1 MAINFDKA
9 LGVHPYA
16 LQVRAER
23 AQILAGNLA
32 NVDTPG
38 YLARDIDYQ
47 QILGEVASQVASGHQ
62 ATDSSTLA
70 SLDLQDP
77 LYRIPFQSSA
87 DGNTAE
93 LGVEQAKFG
102 NNSMDFQ
109 TSLTFLNMKING
121 LAKAIEGR

>member
-38 YLARDIDYQ
+38 YLARDIDYK
-47 QILGEVASQVASGHQ
+47 QILGEVASRVASGNH
-62 ATDSSTLA
+62 ATESSTLA
-70 SLDLQDP
+70 SLDLQEP
-77 LYRIPFQSSA
+77 LYRVPFQTSA

>member
-1 MAINFDKA
+1 MSINFDKA

-38 YLARDIDYQ
+38 YLARDLDYQ
-47 QILGEVASQVASGHQ
+47 KVLGEVASKLERRGLPQEG
-62 ATDSSTLA
+62 LKGGE
-70 SLDLQDP
+70 LDLEQP
-77 LYRIPFQSSA
+77 LYRVPFQHSA

-93 LGVEQAKFG
+93 LGVEQGKFG
-102 NNSMDFQ
+102 NNAMDFQ
-109 TSLTFLNMKING
+109 TSLTFLNMKISG

>member
-1 MAINFDKA
+1 MSINFDKA

-38 YLARDIDYQ
+38 YLARDLDYQ
-47 QILGEVASQVASGHQ
+47 QVLGEVARKLEHRGGPSEWSEVGE
-62 ATDSSTLA
+62 
-70 SLDLQDP
+70 LDLAQP
-77 LYRIPFQSSA
+77 LYRVPFQHSA

-93 LGVEQAKFG
+93 LGVEQSKFG
-102 NNSMDFQ
+102 NNAMDFQ
-109 TSLTFLNMKING
+109 TSLTFLNMKISG